1 MGAVRAT
8 SEGVTGNPLIRANIT
23 FSSIPEVARQF
34 YKREMMNGFFGL
46 IPFAYKPRG
55 ERKGKIPRKGDFDET
70 FLEDL
75 DKYLLRLDNC
85 KGRFVVK
92 PLNKI
97 ADQLAEEMARLA
109 DLSDDD
115 FLFELSHRSIFS
127 AWKKAAT
134 LWILNDQT
142 WTRSIGE
149 FMIWF
154 CYYDLWSKVKVFGD
168 MFKMGDSEG
177 DDVQKKG
184 PKNMLEDLPD
194 TFNESQLE
202 ALRLQ
207 LGKSKEGTKH
217 QLNVW
222 VNRGFIT
229 FSNQTGLYS
238 KTKKYLKPES

>member
-1 MGAVRAT
+1 MRNYL
-8 SEGVTGNPLIRANIT
+8 EYE
-23 FSSIPEVARQF
+23 FKFF
-34 YKREMMNGFFGL
+34 YDL
-46 IPFAYKPRG
+46 PRG
-55 ERKGKIPRKGDFDET
+55 AEKAKGIRKAIDLA
-70 FLEDL
+70 LE
-75 DKYLLRLDNC
+75 
-85 KGRFVVK
+85 
-92 PLNKI
+92 
-97 ADQLAEEMARLA
+97 E
-109 DLSDDD
+109 
-115 FLFELSHRSIFS
+115 
-127 AWKKAAT
+127 
-134 LWILNDQT
+134 
-142 WTRSIGE
+142 
-149 FMIWF
+149 
-154 CYYDLWSKVKVFGD
+154 
-168 MFKMGDSEG
+168 